1 MADPDARRRDADN
14 AVTPRGFA
22 TRAIRAAHRIPVVDQ
37 SPTSVPIY
45 QTVTFASDDAEELGA
60 VATREIPG
68 YAYGR
73 LDNPTV
79 VAFAAAVAELEGA
92 EAGFAFASGMGAIHA
107 ALGTVLSAGDRVLM
121 TQASY
126 GTTRALLTGLFARLG
141 VTTEFVDVTDL
152 AAVEAALGTA
162 PTRVLYA
169 ETIANPTIVVADH
182 AALAELAHRFG
193 ALCIVDN
200 TFASPYLCRP
210 VELGADLVAE
220 SATKYLAGHSDV
232 MAGVVCGATSL
243 VQRVR
248 DFQVDTGASLDP
260 HAAFLALRG
269 LSTLAL
275 RMERHSTTGAALAAW
290 LEAQPGVTRVWYPG
304 LATHPQ
310 HEVAVR
316 QLARG
321 GGMLAFELAGGR
333 AAGAAMIDTLTIP
346 VRTASLGSVFTIVS
360 HPPST
365 THRQLD
371 DNALAAAGITA
382 GLLRCSV
389 GLEDLDDLIA
399 DFSRA
404 LEAARAASAT
414 DSAATSDADPAPF
427 RSAEASAPAE
437 PTPV

>member
-1 MADPDARRRDADN
+1 MADHDARHSDGIA
-14 AVTPRGFA
+14 PRGFA
-22 TRAIRAAHRIPVVDQ
+22 TRAIRAAHRLPTVDQ
-37 SPTSVPIY
+37 APTSVPIY
-45 QTVTFASDDAEELGA
+45 QTVTFSADDTEELGA
-60 VATREIPG
+60 VVNRAIPG
-68 YAYGR
+68 YSYGR

-107 ALGTVLSAGDRVLM
+107 ALGMVLSAGDRVVA
-121 TQASY
+121 TRASY
-126 GTTRALLTGLFARLG
+126 GTTRALLANVFGRLG

-152 AAVEAALGTA
+152 AAVERALAAA

-182 AALAELAHRFG
+182 VALADLAHRFG
-193 ALCIVDN
+193 ALYIVDN

-210 VELGADLVAE
+210 IELGADLVAE

-232 MAGVVCGATSL
+232 MAGVVCGTTSL
-243 VQRVR
+243 IHRIR

-260 HAAFLALRG
+260 HAAFLAMRG

-290 LEAQPGVTRVWYPG
+290 LEAQPGVRRVWYPT
-304 LATHPQ
+304 LMSHPQ
-310 HEVAVR
+310 HDVATR
-316 QLARG
+316 ELARG
-321 GGMLAFELAGGR
+321 GGMLAFELEGGR
-333 AAGAAMIDTLTIP
+333 AAGAAVIDTLTIP

-371 DNALAAAGITA
+371 DAALRAAGISP

-389 GLEDLDDLIA
+389 GLEDLDDLVA

-404 LEAARAASAT
+404 LEAARAAGDRAG
-414 DSAATSDADPAPF
+414 DLAATSIRDDASTERATPA
-427 RSAEASAPAE
+427 APAE